1 MNSENWLEQLYKNKM
16 QYKQSLPNW
25 LLFSLIIISFLGFM
39 DASYLTIQH
48 FTGATLNCSIIK
60 GCDVV
65 TSSKY
70 SQIFGIPIALF
81 GLLYYLTILIGT
93 LIYYDTRN
101 IKIIKVI
108 QPLTVLG
115 FLFSGWLIYAMFFL
129 IKALCQYCLLS
140 ALTSTLLF
148 IFGLFTLKYKK
159 K

>member
-1 MNSENWLEQLYKNKM
+1 MKYKEQ
-16 QYKQSLPNW
+16 LPNW
-25 LLFSLIIISFLGFM
+25 LLFTLIIISFIGFI

-81 GLLYYLTILIGT
+81 GLLYYFTILIGT

-115 FLFSGWLIYAMFFL
+115 FLFSGWLIYTMFFL

-148 IFGLFTLKYKK
+148 IFGLFTLKYKNR
-159 K
+159 